1 VDNIAILMIVGG
13 LFAGLLA
20 TLDVL
25 FGTFRRFRR

>member
-1 VDNIAILMIVGG
+1 MDNIAILMIVGG

-25 FGTFRRFRR
+25 FRRSSK